1 VACERDVRA
10 YINGFIY
17 DLIYPGNYQTLMNG
31 MYYANSA
38 RSGGSIL
45 ENMFLFRDATGLRNM
60 TVSGLTGTLS
70 SANAYGTKRPTAGAY
85 ASLDPGWGPDDTRTW
100 ITTRSPYVQGVTTFG
115 TACVGLKIDGNIHNG
130 GNDSIVAND
139 FTQVLSDGIGA
150 WVTNL
155 GRAELV
161 SVFSYYGHIGYLAEN
176 GGKIRGTNG
185 NCSYGDKGAVSEFI
199 DVTEVPITGGV
210 DNRKSEAQIGR
221 ALTDGSAIIHFEYTN
236 AGNNYTNSSYTIT
249 GNGYGAVIS
258 GGNYVNNGIFE
269 VRLRN
274 PDDGSTFNET
284 DVNQDGSLNDPDTI
298 GGRGY
303 VSSENTAQG
312 GNATTI
318 TLSNTE
324 TANST
329 KYVGMRVVITAGTGA
344 GQYAQITSYNPGTKV
359 ANVAKES
366 DGTAGWDN
374 WHHSN
379 AVQNT
384 LDATTTYSIEPRV
397 YFTGGGGTGAQ
408 VRAKV
413 SSGRITQFFII
424 NPGSGYTQTPAMTI
438 VDPNET
444 IEAPFQIRIGNGV
457 LAQPTWS
464 ARGTDFETAGGS
476 VSGDG
481 YGDIFQSEKFLNVYG
496 LTDQPEPGANL
507 EIAGDSRFFKIVFVR
522 ELTGSAGN
530 YAANLQVSPNL
541 GVETAPVHGANLTIR
556 KRFSQVRLTGHDFLD
571 IGTGNFANTN
581 YPGTPSIPADANDE
595 ITESGGGRI
604 FYTSTDQDGNFR
616 VGRLFNVEQSTG
628 SASLNTSA
636 FSLAGL
642 QELTLGAVG
651 LGQGGATINEFST
664 DGTFSANSDNVV
676 PTQAAIIT
684 YINSQIGGG
693 SSSLNVNAVTAGKIN
708 LTGNTISTTDNS
720 PITVN
725 TGMNFNGGV
734 AGTPVAF
741 SYFLTSKT

>member
-1 VACERDVRA
+1 
-10 YINGFIY
+10 
-17 DLIYPGNYQTLMNG
+17 MNG
-31 MYYANSA
+31 STT
-38 RSGGSIL
+38 
-45 ENMFLFRDATGLRNM
+45 ENMYLLRDATGIRNQ
-60 TVSGLTGTLS
+60 TLGGLSGTLG
-70 SANAYGTKRPTAGAY
+70 SANSFGTKRPTAGAY
-85 ASLDPGWGPDDTRTW
+85 CSLDPGWGKDDTRVW
-100 ITTRSPYVQGVTTFG
+100 ITSRSPYVQGVTNFG
-115 TACVGLKIDGNIHNG
+115 TGCVGLKIDGDLHNG

-139 FTQVLSDGIGA
+139 FTQILSDGIGA

-185 NCSYGDKGAVSEFI
+185 NCSYGDFGAVSEGV
-199 DVTEVPITGGV
+199 DGSEVATRGGV
-210 DNRKSEAQIGR
+210 NNRKLEAQVGR

-236 AGNNYTNSSYTIT
+236 AGNAYSSASYTIS
-249 GNGYGAVIS
+249 GAGYGAVIANA
-258 GGNYVNNGIFE
+258 NYADNALFE

-274 PDDGSTFNET
+274 PDDGSTYNAEDT
-284 DVNQDGSLNDPDTI
+284 NNDGSLNDPDTV

-303 VSSENTAQG
+303 VFSENTAQG

-324 TANST
+324 TANSS

-366 DGTAGWDN
+366 DGTAGWN
-374 WHHSN
+374 TWHPTN
-379 AVQNT
+379 GIQAT

-397 YFTGGGGTGAQ
+397 TVVGGGGTGAQ

-413 SSGRITQFFII
+413 TGGRITQFFIV
-424 NPGSGYTQTPAMTI
+424 NPGSGYTTTPTLSI

-444 IEAPFQIRIGNGV
+444 IEVPYQVRVGNGV
-457 LAQPTWS
+457 LTQPTWTS
-464 ARGTDFETAGGS
+464 RGIDFETAGAT
-476 VSGDG
+476 VTGDG
-481 YGDIFQSEKFLNVYG
+481 YADIFQEKNFLNVIG
-496 LTDQPEPGANL
+496 MTEIPEEGANL
-507 EIAGDSRFFKIVFVR
+507 EIAGDSRYFKIVFVR
-522 ELTGSAGN
+522 ELTGGPGN
-530 YAANLQVSPNL
+530 YNANLQVSPNL
-541 GVETAPVHGANLTIR
+541 GIEQAPIHGANLVVR

-571 IGTGNFANTN
+571 IGTGNFASTN
-581 YPGTPSIPADANDE
+581 YPGTPSIANDPNDE
-595 ITESGGGRI
+595 VNEYGGGRV

-642 QELTLGAVG
+642 QELSLGAVG
-651 LGQGGATINEFST
+651 LGEGGATINEFST
-664 DGTFSANSDNVV
+664 DGTFSANSDSVV

-708 LTGNTISTTDNS
+708 ITGNTISTTDNS
-720 PITVN
+720 PITVT

-734 AGTPVAF
+734 LGSPVAMA
-741 SYFLTSKT
+741 YFLTSKT